1 MVELGSRDLI
11 LFVDMPP
18 GVRLSYLGIM
28 LLPATFCRELAESL
42 KDTISA
48 NRLLLSPCS
57 GSAAGL
63 DILVKFATDL
73 AFLMAVL
80 LVFFCF

>member
-1 MVELGSRDLI
+1 MVELGSKDLI
-11 LFVDMPP
+11 LLVDMPP

-28 LLPATFCRELAESL
+28 LPATFCRELAESL

-57 GSAAGL
+57 GSAEGL

-80 LVFFCF
+80 LIFFCF